1 MSKNAL
7 AQSLMAT
14 IKVERLHE
22 FKTAD
27 LDDLCQATEDAIR
40 DGIGFNWVAP
50 PSKDVLESY
59 WRGTLVVPERIVLG
73 GRLDGTLA
81 ASIQLLKPGPTKQT
95 TAFCVSI
102 SNHFVAPWARGH
114 GLAKALLQAAE
125 EEAKSLNFS
134 VVTLNVR
141 STQEAALK
149 LYNES
154 GYTRWGIMPYY
165 EMVNDSMIAGH
176 YFYKNIKP
184 IMKIT

>member
-1 MSKNAL
+1 
-7 AQSLMAT
+7 MAN
-14 IKVERLHE
+14 IKVERITE

-40 DGIGFNWVAP
+40 DGICFNWVSP
-50 PSKDVLESY
+50 PSKDVLETF
-59 WRGTLVVPERIVLG
+59 WRGVLVVPERILLG

-81 ASIQLLKPGPTKQT
+81 ASIQLLKPGPSKQT
-95 TAFCVSI
+95 TAFSAGI

-125 EEAKSLNFS
+125 AEAHALNFS
-134 VVTLNVR
+134 VITLHVR
-141 STQEAALK
+141 SSQEAALK

-165 EMVNDSMIAGH
+165 EMVGDAMIAGH